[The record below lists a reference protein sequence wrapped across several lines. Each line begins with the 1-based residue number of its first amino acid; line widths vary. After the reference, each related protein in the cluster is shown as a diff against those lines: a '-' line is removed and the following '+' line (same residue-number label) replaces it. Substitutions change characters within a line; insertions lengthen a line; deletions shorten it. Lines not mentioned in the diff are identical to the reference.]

1 MVPFDGPLYGSPRA
15 RLVHCRACRRR
26 TLHVEPPGPSGISYA
41 WCEHCQHEE
50 EVPRTDGAVRLEDFL
65 RWELPPRE
73 WLVEGLIQERD
84 AVMVHAFRGVG
95 KSRFV
100 HGLAVALAA
109 GEPFLRYT
117 CSEPRGVLLVDGELP
132 REELQ
137 AMLAAQVGDE
147 PERLSAS
154 FKILAADLFHEPL
167 PSLGRRSGQNLVES
181 QLEGVSLLILDNVS
195 TLCGGTG
202 PENEARSWEPIQSW
216 LLELRRRGL
225 AVLLVHHDGKGG
237 AQRGTSKRE
246 DILSQAV
253 QLTRPA
259 EYSPAAGAQFEVHL
273 RKARGVFGE
282 AARSFEAE
290 YRTDE
295 HGHAVWA
302 LKPIADDLTE
312 QVLHLKR
319 DKNFKQRQIRDALG
333 IGLGTVNRHLKK
345 LEDEGRLP
353 PEEK

>member
-1 MVPFDGPLYGSPRA
+1 MDDNVVPFAGPTSGPPRA

-41 WCEHCQHEE
+41 WCEHCEHEE
-50 EVPRTDGAVRLEDFL
+50 EVPRTDGAVRLEEFL

-137 AMLAAQVGDE
+137 AMLAAQVGGE
-147 PERLSAS
+147 PGRLSAP

-167 PSLGRRSGQNLVES
+167 PSLAQRSGQDLVEA

-202 PENEARSWEPIQSW
+202 PENEAGSWEPIQSW

-246 DILSQAV
+246 DILSQVV

-273 RKARGVFGE
+273 RKARGVFGD
-282 AARSFEAE
+282 AARPFEAE
-290 YRTDE
+290 YRTDQD
-295 HGHAVWA
+295 GRAVWGW
-302 LKPIADDLTE
+302 KPIADGIMAEALRMAQE
-312 QVLHLKR
+312 GVGQREIAEVLGVS
-319 DKNFKQRQIRDALG
+319 AA
-333 IGLGTVNRHLKK
+333 TVNRRLRK
-345 LEDEGRLP
+345 GRG
-353 PEEK
+353 EKP